1 MRQDEEHGVSILD
14 QSHADLRFDF
24 GLLTAKYN
32 NALTIT
38 SYQKNSGADE

>member
-1 MRQDEEHGVSILD
+1 MQQDEGGDVPLLD